1 MCKVSD
7 KIKFCTC
14 VDDSIEIEELNN
26 YWVLHRYNKDKD
38 MSVMG
43 EPILPNGLQSMFE
56 INKKILV
63 DTLNSPEAFDKK
75 IEIKEGDKLEV
86 VLCNNSSD
94 DTGSLYYNFSYSGKI
109 WKSIESDSFDIMSK
123 FDPVNEGGINDLK

>member
-1 MCKVSD
+1 M
-7 KIKFCTC
+7 
-14 VDDSIEIEELNN
+14 
-26 YWVLHRYNKDKD
+26 LHRYNKDKD

-43 EPILPNGLQSMFE
+43 EPILPDGLQSMFE

-63 DTLNSPEAFDKK
+63 NTLNSPEAFDKK

-94 DTGSLYYNFSYSGKI
+94 DAGSLYYNFSYSGKI
-109 WKSIESDSFDIMSK
+109 WKSIEPDSFVIMSK
-123 FDPVNEGGINDLK
+123 FDPVNEGEINDLK